1 MKVYTGGIMVIEK
14 NKNRIKELRN
24 KKKNSLLALSGI
36 LKEKYNVNVTD
47 GQLSQYENRKREPRD
62 NKVWEA
68 LADYFNVPIAYLM
81 GFSDSI
87 SGNDKPNSY
96 DSVEEYEKAKKE
108 LLEKIANNPNSKQI
122 GIVHGANGK
131 EELIP
136 NIGAKKEPF
145 FTVDYSMLID
155 FKYDEEGLSETK
167 LMTLDLYN
175 ELNTEYKKMLFINA
189 IDLIDESKE
198 SDILKIA
205 DNIKSTQIA
214 DENDRKNWLEEMK
227 LAHSQDED

>member
-1 MKVYTGGIMVIEK
+1 MVIEK
-14 NKNRIKELRN
+14 NKNRIKELR
-24 KKKNSLLALSGI
+24 KKKKDSLLTLSGI
-36 LKEKYNVNVTD
+36 LKTKYNINVTD

-81 GFSDSI
+81 GFSDSPD
-87 SGNDKPNSY
+87 GNDKPTGF

-122 GIVHGANGK
+122 GIAHGADGK
-131 EELIP
+131 ERLISYKT
-136 NIGAKKEPF
+136 GF
-145 FTVDYSMLID
+145 RTDYSMLID

-167 LMTLDLYN
+167 LKTLDIYN

-214 DENDRKNWLEEMK
+214 DENDRKIWLEEMK
-227 LAHSQDED
+227 LAHSQEED